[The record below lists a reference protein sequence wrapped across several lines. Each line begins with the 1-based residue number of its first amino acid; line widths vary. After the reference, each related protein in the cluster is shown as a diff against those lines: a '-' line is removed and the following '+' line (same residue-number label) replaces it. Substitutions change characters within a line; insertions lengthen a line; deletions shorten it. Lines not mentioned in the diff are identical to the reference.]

1 MKKIKTQQS
10 ITDPTPSELERQKNK
25 LKELFG
31 DHKLD
36 VQKHQAFF
44 DALIEWKRHL

>member
-1 MKKIKTQQS
+1 MKKIKTQQQ
-10 ITDPTPSELERQKNK
+10 ITDPTPTELERSKTK
-25 LKELFG
+25 LKEIFG

-36 VQKHQAFF
+36 SQKHQAFF